1 LLVDVAGPRNSG
13 NCEARHISW
22 RERPSRRPHSRA
34 RGSQSA
40 ANSDTAAP
48 GSWSVHRRQWSIAAA
63 RPLSYGCGPLG
74 RDRCL
79 RTHAGS
85 AGCGFE
91 PTGTIQSSARLRVSA
106 ASRFPAGVR
115 LSTWIAAAL
124 AMCRLS
130 PLSSSRCDLLMQR
143 DSSQGVFRL
152 ISAQG
157 DRYAK
162 SPCSD
167 YFVRPARP

>member
-1 LLVDVAGPRNSG
+1 MLVDVARPRNSG

-22 RERPSRRPHSRA
+22 RERPSRRPHSRT

-48 GSWSVHRRQWSIAAA
+48 GSLVCAPKTVVDCCGVAAELRVWS
-63 RPLSYGCGPLG
+63 PG